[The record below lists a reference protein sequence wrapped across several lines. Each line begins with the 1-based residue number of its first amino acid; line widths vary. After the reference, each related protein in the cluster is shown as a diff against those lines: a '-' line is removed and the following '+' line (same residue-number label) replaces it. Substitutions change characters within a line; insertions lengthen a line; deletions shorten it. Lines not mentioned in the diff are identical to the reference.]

1 MASPFS
7 FHCMICFEE
16 FDIERRY
23 PVVLPCGHTYVCN
36 QCAERLEKCMEC
48 RTSLIQIIPRPPA
61 DGDSLY
67 GGRGGSRWSSR
78 PTGSPGAPPPP
89 PIKRRLPLP
98 KNVVLMSLI
107 EATELAAESVRGQQR
122 PSLSESPNLT
132 IPHAILDIEEEE
144 EEKIKT
150 GTSLAIS
157 DCGTY
162 AIAAKEG
169 LDIYPSR
176 PESAALSERDKSEEE
191 EVDTLVRFF
200 HLDHKIDIV
209 DSEHDE
215 FLPSGNEYKE
225 SSPVRLSW
233 GDRVQIVSI
242 EAGWAKLARGYGFVR
257 ADKNQ
262 LVKGTIFS
270 GLQDG
275 QGSEPVFSQPF
286 PCLLS
291 CSGIIC

>member
-16 FDIERRY
+16 FDTEGRF

-48 RTSLIQIIPRPPA
+48 RTSLVQIFPRPPV
-61 DGDSLY
+61 GSEGQQY
-67 GGRGGSRWSSR
+67 GGRGGGRWSSR
-78 PTGSPGAPPPP
+78 PAVGSRSPGAPPPP
-89 PIKRRLPLP
+89 PIKKRLPLP

-107 EATELAAESVRGQQR
+107 EATELAAESVRGQEQR
-122 PSLSESPNLT
+122 LSLSESPSLS
-132 IPHAILDIEEEE
+132 IPNAILDIEEDE

-150 GTSLAIS
+150 GTTLAIS

-169 LDIYPSR
+169 LEIYPSR
-176 PESAALSERDKSEEE
+176 PESVILPNQEQSEEE

-200 HLDHKIDIV
+200 HLDHKIDV
-209 DSEHDE
+209 FDGSEHE
-215 FLPSGNEYKE
+215 LQSSEGGLKE
-225 SSPVRLSW
+225 STPVRLRW
-233 GDRVQIVSI
+233 GDRVQIVST

-257 ADKNQ
+257 ADRNQ
-262 LVKGTIFS
+262 LVKGTIF
-270 GLQDG
+270 LL
-275 QGSEPVFSQPF
+275 GSPRISKVDLSSHS
-286 PCLLS
+286 LLLLL
-291 CSGIIC
+291 

>member
-1 MASPFS
+1 
-7 FHCMICFEE
+7 MICFEE
-16 FDIERRY
+16 FDTDRRF

-61 DGDSLY
+61 GDSLY
-67 GGRGGSRWSSR
+67 GGRGGGRWSSR
-78 PTGSPGAPPPP
+78 PAGNQSPGAPPP

-107 EATELAAESVRGQQR
+107 EATELAAESVRGQEQR
-122 PSLSESPNLT
+122 PSLSESPHLS

-157 DCGTY
+157 VCGTY
-162 AIAAKEG
+162 AIAVKEG
-169 LDIYPSR
+169 LEIYPSR
-176 PESAALSERDKSEEE
+176 PDSSAQTERDKAEEE

-200 HLDHKIDIV
+200 HLDNKIDIV
-209 DSEHDE
+209 DHDHEDVELQPSEI
-215 FLPSGNEYKE
+215 GYKE
-225 SSPVRLSW
+225 SSPARLSW

-242 EAGWAKLARGYGFVR
+242 EAGWAKMARGYGFVR

-262 LVKGTIFS
+262 LVKGTIIS
-270 GLQDG
+270 W
-275 QGSEPVFSQPF
+275 
-286 PCLLS
+286 
-291 CSGIIC
+291 